1 MTLPPYESISHPY
14 EKVQAKK
21 YNIICLQDTHINKT
35 LESFIKAKWGY
46 KAYFSSFTTN
56 CPGLMILM
64 DNNFYMNVKGVKMII
79 MRIILS
85 WRLLQKIHR

>member
-1 MTLPPYESISHPY
+1 MKAQVIHMKKFKLKSTINLPY
-14 EKVQAKK
+14 
-21 YNIICLQDTHINKT
+21 THINKT
-35 LESFIKAKWGY
+35 HEPFIKAKWGY

-56 CPGLMILM
+56 CPGVMILM